1 VDDQLAGATN
11 LARFVAATAGR
22 HGAVG
27 ELAGGLAVA
36 GPVAVT
42 HGYVNAAFPVD
53 SGDAPAAFLPE
64 ALTFFGGLARPF
76 VLWVPEADDGLLT
89 AAVTLGGERK
99 SDHAPAMAIHR
110 RPVWSPRQFRVR
122 PADSSDDYD
131 TFGKVSEAGYETPGM
146 AWLQARHG
154 YDAPGVTW
162 AIVRDGSHA
171 VGVACGFT
179 FGETGGV
186 YYVATPP
193 EYRGRGIAAVAT
205 SWVTNALFDQGAKVV
220 TLQSS
225 RAGFGVYERL
235 GFHVY
240 GHYERYTFE
249 MPRGSSLTGDA
260 G

>member
-11 LARFVAATAGR
+11 LARFVAVNAGR
-22 HGAVG
+22 HGTVG
-27 ELAGGLAVA
+27 EFAGGVAVA

-42 HGYVNAAFPVD
+42 NGYVNAAIPI
-53 SGDAPAAFLPE
+53 AASNSATFLPE
-64 ALTFFGGLARPF
+64 ALTFFGGLARSF
-76 VLWVPEADDGLLT
+76 VLWVPESDDGLLT

-99 SDHAPAMAIHR
+99 PDHAPAMAIHR
-110 RPVWSPRQFRVR
+110 RPAWVPGRYRVR
-122 PADSSDDYD
+122 AAESGDDFE
-131 TFGKVSEAGYETPGM
+131 TFGSIAEAGYETPGM
-146 AWLQARHG
+146 AWLQAQHG

-162 AIVRDGSHA
+162 AIVRDGSHP
-171 VGVACGFT
+171 VGVACGFRC
-179 FGETGGV
+179 GEAGGV

-193 EYRGRGIAAVAT
+193 AFRGRGIAAIAT

-225 RAGFGVYERL
+225 RAGFGVYDRL

-249 MPRGSSLTGDA
+249 MGARSESVGDGS
-260 G
+260 